1 MFENLRNI
9 ILDKTKNIINKTNL
23 SNKSIGILLRSF
35 HFAIS
40 IVVAVL
46 LLIGSNTV
54 FKLAILF
61 NIIVFIMFFVFD
73 GCILSRLENMFTD
86 DDFTVID
93 PFLEIARIEITN
105 ENRKKYSLYSS
116 IIGFIFTF
124 ILYYFR
130 FNFNYNK
137 LLSQETETSQLKTQY
152 QNDPDDN
159 NNN

>member
-137 LLSQETETSQLKTQY
+137 LLSRDTDTSQVKTESQ
-152 QNDPDDN
+152 DVPDDN
-159 NNN
+159 NN